1 MDKKTSRQK
10 RASKTRLVI
19 RSIGTDR
26 LTVHRTP
33 KHIYAQ
39 ITTADGSRVLASA
52 STLQSEV
59 KSSIEGYTGNINA
72 AQAVGSLIAK
82 KALENGITKV
92 AFDRSGFKY
101 HGRIKAL
108 ADAAREA
115 GLEF

>member
-10 RASKTRLVI
+10 RAAKTRLVI

-26 LTVHRTP
+26 LSVHRTP
-33 KHIYAQ
+33 NHIYAQ

-52 STLQSEV
+52 STLQSEIRTT
-59 KSSIEGYTGNINA
+59 IEGHTGNVNA
-72 AQAVGSLIAK
+72 AKAVGGFIARR
-82 KALENGITKV
+82 ALEHGINKV